1 MMTRLAARLDFRL
14 SVELEFKGL
23 LVLLYLKLPFLLG
36 VLSALATWRLD
47 GGETRR
53 LGDAGTRAIQ
63 LTSIDAECLPF
74 EQGVFSV

>member
-36 VLSALATWRLD
+36 VLSALGDLAVGRRGDTEI
-47 GGETRR
+47 GGR
-53 LGDAGTRAIQ
+53 GDARY
-63 LTSIDAECLPF
+63 SIDLDRC
-74 EQGVFSV
+74 